1 MFQPTLTV
9 SKYEAKGKLPSQPDV
24 ANVSVLTLCIGT
36 LKLNIGIRASRH
48 SGKRKVRTEEVV
60 EEEIEEGETSL
71 SMETGAGQDRIK
83 FKKLEISVFN
93 GKDPDGKGLSW
104 FRWSENCKRF
114 RSWKE
119 LKEGM
124 YNQFRSREH
133 ETSCARFLAIRQEGT
148 IKEYLQWFKELSAP
162 LSEIAKEVLEGT
174 FTNGL
179 DPIIWTEVFSMLA
192 VDLEDMMEAA
202 QLVEEKNEMAKGSSN
217 PYLKETKMAQKIT
230 PKIQKALQRKW

>member
-1 MFQPTLTV
+1 
-9 SKYEAKGKLPSQPDV
+9 
-24 ANVSVLTLCIGT
+24 
-36 LKLNIGIRASRH
+36 
-48 SGKRKVRTEEVV
+48 
-60 EEEIEEGETSL
+60 
-71 SMETGAGQDRIK
+71 METGAGQDRIK

-93 GKDPDGKGLSW
+93 GKDPDGWFHRAEHYFQMHLMNEHEKLKIIIVSLEGKGLSW

-133 ETSCARFLAIRQEGT
+133 GTSCARFLTIRQEGT
-148 IKEYLQWFKELSAP
+148 IKEYLQWFKEPSAP
-162 LSEIAKEVLEGT
+162 LSEIAEEVLEGT

-179 DPIIWTEVFSMLA
+179 DPIIWTEVFSMRV

-202 QLVEEKNEMAKGSSN
+202 
-217 PYLKETKMAQKIT
+217 
-230 PKIQKALQRKW
+230 